1 MFSKKLEI
9 LSPSPY
15 CFYQKILKEFSFE
28 NIYLVSMDDKSPII
42 AKLLSDYPKII
53 HQFHSLDY
61 DFSTI
66 MNAHNL
72 VNCYSSFAQ
81 MGIYFNDII
90 DNLWEYDFYKLAD
103 GVFISIMIMKN

>member
-1 MFSKKLEI
+1 MRLFIVFIRTGDVFEKTGNSY
-9 LSPSPY
+9 SPSPY
-15 CFYQKILKEFSFE
+15 CFYQKILKQFSFE

-66 MNAHNL
+66 MNTHNL

-81 MGIYFNDII
+81 MGII
-90 DNLWEYDFYKLAD
+90 LMTL
-103 GVFISIMIMKN
+103 